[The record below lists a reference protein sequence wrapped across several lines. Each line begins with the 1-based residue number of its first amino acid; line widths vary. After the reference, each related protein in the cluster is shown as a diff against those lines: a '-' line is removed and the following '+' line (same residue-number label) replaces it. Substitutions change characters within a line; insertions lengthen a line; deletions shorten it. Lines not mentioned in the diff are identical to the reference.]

1 MKATRKARRTARH
14 LFRLCV
20 VGGALDAARVRQV
33 AARVAASGRRGALAV
48 LSDFQRMVRL
58 ELDRH
63 RAIVESATPIADDLR
78 SDVTASLARMYGTG
92 LDTSFEENPALIA
105 GMRIRVGSDVY
116 DGSVRARL
124 ASIDA
129 GWSE

>member
-1 MKATRKARRTARH
+1 MCGHRRSARQ

-33 AARVAASGRRGALAV
+33 TARVASSGRRGALDV
-48 LSDFQRMVRL
+48 LSSFQRMVRL
-58 ELDRH
+58 EGDRH
-63 RAIVESATPIADDLR
+63 RAIVESATPLADDLR
-78 SDVTASLARMYGTG
+78 KDVATTLTRLYGTG
-92 LDTSFEENPALIA
+92 LETSFEENPDLVA

-124 ASIDA
+124 ASIDV
-129 GWSE
+129 GLSE

>member
-1 MKATRKARRTARH
+1 MKATRKTRRSARH
-14 LFRLCV
+14 LFRFCV
-20 VGGALDAARVRQV
+20 VGGALDSARVRQV
-33 AARVAASGRRGALAV
+33 AAHVAASGRRGALAV

-58 ELDRH
+58 EGDRH
-63 RAIVESATPIADDLR
+63 RAIIESARPLTDDLR
-78 SDVTASLARMYGTG
+78 NDVATHLTRMYGTG

-129 GWSE
+129 GLSE

>member
-1 MKATRKARRTARH
+1 MKVTRKARRAARR

-20 VGGALDAARVRQV
+20 VNGQLDPSRVRQV
-33 AARVAASGRRGALAV
+33 AAGVAASGRRGALGV

-58 ELDRH
+58 ERERH
-63 RAIVESATPIADDLR
+63 TAVVESAAPLPDDLR
-78 SDVTASLARMYGTG
+78 AEVGAKLAGMYGAG

-105 GMRIRVGSDVY
+105 GMRIRVGSDVF
-116 DGSVRARL
+116 DGSVRGRL

-129 GWSE
+129 GL

>member
-1 MKATRKARRTARH
+1 MRVTRKVRRTARQ
-14 LFRLCV
+14 LYRLCV
-20 VGGALDAARVRQV
+20 VNGQLDAARVRQV

-58 ELDRH
+58 EGERH
-63 RAIVESATPIADDLR
+63 RAVVESARPLADDLR
-78 SDVTASLARMYGTG
+78 ADVTAKLARMYGPG
-92 LDTSFEENPALIA
+92 LDTSFEQNPALIA

-116 DGSVRARL
+116 DGSVRGRR

-129 GWSE
+129 RR

>member
-1 MKATRKARRTARH
+1 MKVTRRARRTARH

-20 VGGALDAARVRQV
+20 VGGALDAGRVRQV
-33 AARVAASGRRGALAV
+33 AGRVAASGRRGALAV
-48 LSDFQRMVRL
+48 LSDFRRMVRL
-58 ELDRH
+58 ERDRH
-63 RAIVESATPIADDLR
+63 KAVIESATPLADDLR
-78 SDVTASLARMYGTG
+78 KDVTTNLARMYGTG

-129 GWSE
+129 GLSE

>member
-1 MKATRKARRTARH
+1 MRRGCDRSRRVSPRRAGVARSPCSQIFSAWSGSSATATGRSSKARRRCPTTCA
-14 LFRLCV
+14 
-20 VGGALDAARVRQV
+20 G
-33 AARVAASGRRGALAV
+33 
-48 LSDFQRMVRL
+48 
-58 ELDRH
+58 E
-63 RAIVESATPIADDLR
+63 
-78 SDVTASLARMYGTG
+78 VTANLTRMYGTG

-129 GWSE
+129 AWSE